1 MTNLKRW
8 QKLWHSIGG
17 ESGAAEQFAA
27 LQERYSE
34 PHRAYH
40 TFVHISDCL
49 AQFDLVRH
57 QAVRPDEVEFALW
70 LHDVIY
76 DPHASDNE
84 EKSAQWAVD
93 MLQQGAAP
101 AVVTARVAELILATR
116 HITVPDEIDAQLV
129 VDIDLSILGRAPDI
143 FAAYEDQI
151 RHEYHWVPDEVYR
164 PERVE
169 ILERFLA
176 RPAIYQTPF
185 FKARYEVQARKN
197 LKQSVS
203 KLRDASN

>member
-8 QKLWHSIGG
+8 QKLWHSIAG
-17 ESGAAEQFAA
+17 ESEAAEQFAA

-34 PHRAYH
+34 PQRAYH
-40 TFVHISDCL
+40 TFDHISDCL

-57 QAVRPDEVEFALW
+57 QAARPDEVEFALW

-93 MLQQGAAP
+93 MLHQGAVSA
-101 AVVTARVAELILATR
+101 AVIARVAELIMVTR
-116 HITVPDEIDAQLV
+116 HITVPDDTDAQLV
-129 VDIDLSILGRAPDI
+129 VDIDLSILGRAPDV

-151 RHEYHWVPDEVYR
+151 RYEYNWVPDKVYR
-164 PERVE
+164 QERAR

-176 RPAIYQTPF
+176 RPAIYQTSF
-185 FKARYEVQARKN
+185 FRARYEVQARRN
-197 LKQSVS
+197 LKQSI
-203 KLRDASN
+203 LRLRGEAG

>member
-40 TFVHISDCL
+40 TFDHISDCL

-57 QAVRPDEVEFALW
+57 QAAKPDEVEFALW

-76 DPHASDNE
+76 DPHASGNE

-93 MLQQGAAP
+93 MLHQGAVSA
-101 AVVTARVAELILATR
+101 AVIARVAELIMVTR
-116 HITVPDEIDAQLV
+116 HTTVPE
-129 VDIDLSILGRAPDI
+129 DIDLSLWLILTYPFSAAFPRYLRSMKTRFATSIIGFPTRFTGRS
-143 FAAYEDQI
+143 E
-151 RHEYHWVPDEVYR
+151 
-164 PERVE
+164 PEC
-169 ILERFLA
+169 
-176 RPAIYQTPF
+176 
-185 FKARYEVQARKN
+185 
-197 LKQSVS
+197 
-203 KLRDASN
+203 